1 MPRLRANLA
10 IAALLAP
17 MFHPG
22 QLARGQSP
30 SVHPD
35 AALWRFVH
43 PNAKALVSINWQRIR
58 QSSEGAMIRDKL
70 LNTFPIAAIPGLELL
85 DTIDRVVLSLSG
97 DETPTDT
104 DVEAAPT
111 PLLVA
116 LRGHFDAARLRQLFK
131 RLGGKAQAYNSFQVY
146 RPQGKDA
153 KNLAYV
159 LFDAGTILFG
169 DAPSLFAALERNRF
183 APPAPEPGSIIA
195 RAAEMDA
202 SYELSWVMNA
212 DGMLSS
218 HQLADLFRGD
228 EWAQDAQ
235 AFEVGVNLHSGMTAD
250 VTVRFA
256 SEAAAKGVVAE
267 LTRLTDVVLQEKV
280 LQDKVSKDRVSKDRK
295 ADLQMQDI
303 VRKLKFSSDGSAA
316 KISLR
321 LTSRELEAS
330 VEAFAASGGD
340 FAPVASASPATAPEA
355 VPAPAPSKPGVIR
368 IEGLDEG
375 PREIPYPDPNQ
386 PH

>member
-1 MPRLRANLA
+1 MPRLRATLA
-10 IAALLAP
+10 FTALLAL
-17 MFHPG
+17 MFDPG
-22 QLARGQSP
+22 QLARGQSVSAQP
-30 SVHPD
+30 ASVQPD

-58 QSSEGAMIRDKL
+58 QSPEGALIRDKL
-70 LNTFPIAAIPGLELL
+70 LNTFPIAALPGLELL
-85 DTIDRVVLSLSG
+85 DTIDRVVISSSG
-97 DETPTDT
+97 NETPPDT
-104 DVEAAPT
+104 DVEPAPA

-116 LRGHFDAARLRQLFK
+116 MRGHFDAVGLRQLFK

-153 KNLAYV
+153 KDLAYV

-169 DAPSLFAALERNRF
+169 DAPSLFAALDRNRF

-202 SYELSWVMNA
+202 AYELSWVLNA

-218 HQLADLFRGD
+218 HQLVDLFRGD

-235 AFEVGVNLHSGMTAD
+235 GFEVGVNLHSGLTAD

-267 LTRLTDVVLQEKV
+267 LTRLTGI
-280 LQDKVSKDRVSKDRK
+280 VSKDKVSKDRK

-316 KISLR
+316 KISVR

-330 VEAFAASGGD
+330 VEAFAASASD
-340 FAPVASASPATAPEA
+340 LAPVASASPAAAPQA